1 MSSSLPC
8 LYLHSPTMRII
19 APIKFCI
26 FTYLLNP
33 GIREHILIMANKHIT
48 DKNNP
53 TRVLYLWF
61 FFPLFD
67 KTYILI
73 QWNLYVKC
81 EIQELKK
88 KKKLLT
94 FSSCQKIHLCP
105 LYLNH
110 APTHTKYFYT
120 FFLPGLGYHIN
131 KIILHVL
138 SCAWLLFLI

>member
-88 KKKLLT
+88 KKKAAHIFLMPENSLVPLIPQ
-94 FSSCQKIHLCP
+94 SCPHPHKIF
-105 LYLNH
+105 LYI
-110 APTHTKYFYT
+110 
-120 FFLPGLGYHIN
+120 FF
-131 KIILHVL
+131 
-138 SCAWLLFLI
+138 AWFRIPHK